1 MPWNEP
7 GDNNQDPWTGKK
19 RSTGSKASPDEL
31 LSSFSKKLNELL
43 GGRKGGSGGGSS
55 QNSSQGPSAA
65 TLGILVLAALVV
77 WGLFGIYTVDARQQA
92 LVKRFGA
99 YVETTGPGLHW
110 HLPYPIEIIEVLDV
124 DQNRSAQ
131 DRSTMLTKDENI
143 VDIEV
148 SVQYKINDPVAY
160 AFNVSNIDGSIDQGR
175 GTLYQVLRSSIREV
189 VGRNDMDFILKEGR
203 EQIAIET
210 QSIMQDILN
219 GYKAGVRIIRV
230 NLTYAEAPTEVKD
243 AFDDAN
249 RAREDANR
257 FQNEADAYAKKVVP
271 EARGQAARKIEEANA
286 YREQVTA
293 QAQGDAARF
302 TQLVNEYRKSPDV
315 TRERLYLDTME
326 KVLGDSR
333 KVIVDSKQP
342 NILYLPLDQS
352 NSTAV
357 TPPPVPTMSFSSP
370 NSDSQGLAQPQS
382 VPASP
387 APAPADGTRQ
397 ERPLNQGAPRQGRQ
411 L

>member
-1 MPWNEP
+1 
-7 GDNNQDPWTGKK
+7 
-19 RSTGSKASPDEL
+19 
-31 LSSFSKKLNELL
+31 
-43 GGRKGGSGGGSS
+43 
-55 QNSSQGPSAA
+55 
-65 TLGILVLAALVV
+65 
-77 WGLFGIYTVDARQQA
+77 
-92 LVKRFGA
+92 
-99 YVETTGPGLHW
+99 
-110 HLPYPIEIIEVLDV
+110 
-124 DQNRSAQ
+124 
-131 DRSTMLTKDENI
+131 MLTKDENI

-302 TQLVNEYRKSPDV
+302 TQLVNEYRKAPDV

-357 TPPPVPTMSFSSP
+357 SPPPVPTMSFSSP

-382 VPASP
+382 APSSP